1 MFNRKSA
8 FKVRDF
14 QTDAAAIVTPEN
26 VTRLFDALHLFEG
39 EDLMCEAV
47 SLAEIEHHYI
57 GDELALSFDQY
68 LRVTPEG
75 DQALFE
81 AVSSTKAAL
90 IRTMRAFTRKLNA
103 QLANSD
109 IKAGTDATS
118 TPEDD
123 STASTAGG
131 AEISPVRRIAG
142 VPVVIARIPLSD
154 GQSVSIAFQSPTS
167 QTGQLQ
173 NNDLLVAFRFLLNKR
188 DITHTVAPKGGV
200 DASLSQV
207 TLMLARLIERNS
219 PKFAKTQAMAAR
231 MRQSIAEKEN
241 ELEAITTQQT
251 QLVQQGD
258 ALVST
263 NAGLDTQITDT
274 STKLQKQ
281 QDINSKLQEELA
293 RLKAIQP
300 EPTPPT
306 PTPPAGDTSTATG
319 IPFKFPE
326 LSSITDVT
334 SAQNYLQ
341 MIKTAIQVISES
353 IYDYD
358 YSRLIDAQQ
367 RMEYRLVQRVRVW
380 RGLNVPTE
388 YVDSLE
394 KYMTAP
400 KGSRREPL
408 LQDIK
413 NRKSVLEQ
421 VSSQLEA
428 RIAELQKDTST
439 PTPTPPAGGTHPGT
453 KKPTDTT
460 PPEPGTTQQLGAL
473 KLPDL
478 TKLSQDVLENFAHH
492 LQVAVDAL
500 TNTAS
505 DLATQSRDRA
515 LYNLEYA
522 ADEIRNDRV
531 NDTPDELRQ
540 LIMPYL
546 DRPLDNFQETVTRR
560 EEAVDIALDVVKSEL
575 KKRAA
580 QPEPTTPKT
589 LDFPDPTTLDDE
601 DTVSNYLD
609 TLHDVLGLLQDVF
622 STYQQQ
628 EPAQAAT
635 EMESKVSRL
644 ENSLAAEGIE
654 SDVIAQVSDFLTTP
668 TSNDKYT
675 ALGDIKERFDL
686 VSPMVQAYDKRLLQI
701 QDAASGKN
709 TNHLNLPDPATI
721 TNRMEV
727 IAILGLMQQLR
738 SYIDDMA
745 GYFATKTLAQA
756 RQNAADIISAQKPRW
771 ESQGIPEDIISQ
783 ATALLLPNEGG
794 RKQPI
799 IDDLKARKADIEKQI
814 PAWDAQNQKLKA
826 AALADAPARIALEN
840 AIRDA
845 KRVISDSMEF
855 EADKEG
861 EITDQQGKLEAAIK
875 VLTDNGVTGWDDDIE
890 MARYEL
896 STQLQQIRAR
906 DALDTDNEDELTAED
921 MLGEVISDLERAGV
935 IVSQKDQDAL
945 RNNPGLSSDIYAEF
959 RAAQTAWQ
967 NGGARY
973 DTEKEAM
980 KAWAEAKLR
989 GEPRPNELTTA
1000 ADKFMEFM
1008 RRDGVGLDPHVYD
1021 MIMKYPEALRLAELS
1036 TENAYNDPDWI
1047 DGDKAN
1053 NKRLLEAYVDGAV
1066 GDFKEPDNR
1075 TQEEK
1080 DVEQAIAT
1088 LQEIQKD
1095 PSAEMGQMREDR
1107 QFIRDA
1113 VATLKAAGKY
1123 DENEALVNA
1132 TIDYVAQKMISVAR
1146 GIQ

>member
-39 EDLMCEAV
+39 EALMCEAV

-109 IKAGTDATS
+109 IKAGTDAAS

-241 ELEAITTQQT
+241 ALEAITAQQA

-263 NAGLDTQITDT
+263 NAGLDAQITDT
-274 STKLQKQ
+274 GAKLQKQ

-300 EPTPPT
+300 EPKAITTEQAKAQLALLNPLIMAFSKENPLASGKVFWMQYFDRSFPKPSDAQYDAQLPEAFRNADGSPNVAYAT
-306 PTPPAGDTSTATG
+306 DVLHAFFGNKTATA
-319 IPFKFPE
+319 
-326 LSSITDVT
+326 S
-334 SAQNYLQ
+334 QQ
-341 MIKTAIQVISES
+341 ME
-353 IYDYD
+353 DY
-358 YSRLIDAQQ
+358 Y
-367 RMEYRLVQRVRVW
+367 YRARAA
-380 RGLNVPTE
+380 
-388 YVDSLE
+388 
-394 KYMTAP
+394 AP
-400 KGSRREPL
+400 
-408 LQDIK
+408 
-413 NRKSVLEQ
+413 
-421 VSSQLEA
+421 
-428 RIAELQKDTST
+428 T
-439 PTPTPPAGGTHPGT
+439 PTPTPPAGGTHPGM

-460 PPEPGTTQQLGAL
+460 PPEPGVTQQLGAL

-546 DRPLDNFQETVTRR
+546 DRPLDNFHETVTRR
-560 EEAVDIALDVVKSEL
+560 EEAVDIALDRVKSEL

-589 LDFPDPTTLDDE
+589 LDFPDPTTLKDE
-601 DTVSNYLD
+601 DTVSDYLD

-622 STYQQQ
+622 LAYQQQ

-668 TSNDKYT
+668 TSNDQYT

-686 VSPMVQAYDKRLLQI
+686 VSPMVQAYDKRLLEI
-701 QDAASGKN
+701 KDAASGKN

-721 TNRMEV
+721 TNRQEV

-738 SYIDDMA
+738 SYMDDMA

-771 ESQGIPEDIISQ
+771 ERQGIPEDVIAQ

-799 IDDLKARKADIEKQI
+799 IDDLKARKTDIEKQI

-826 AALADAPARIALEN
+826 AALADAPARIALEK

-845 KRVISDSMEF
+845 KQVITDSMEF
-855 EADKEG
+855 EADSEG
-861 EITDQQGKLEAAIK
+861 EIADQQGKLEAAIK

-896 STQLQQIRAR
+896 NRMLK
-906 DALDTDNEDELTAED
+906 EYMGELTPED
-921 MLGEVISDLERAGV
+921 TLGEVISDLERAGV

-945 RNNPGLSSDIYAEF
+945 RNNPGLVNDVYAEF
-959 RAAQTAWQ
+959 RTAETAWR

-989 GEPRPNELTTA
+989 GEPRPNELTTG

-1021 MIMKYPEALRLAELS
+1021 MIMKYPDALNLAELA

-1047 DGDKAN
+1047 EGDKAN

-1107 QFIRDA
+1107 QLIRDA

>member
-14 QTDAAAIVTPEN
+14 QTDADAIVTPEN

-200 DASLSQV
+200 DASLMQV

-241 ELEAITTQQT
+241 ALEAITTQQT

-293 RLKAIQP
+293 RLQAIQP
-300 EPTPPT
+300 EPTAMTTEQAKEQLALLNPLIMAFSKENPLASGKVFWMQYFERTFAKRSDAQYNAQLPEAFRNADGT
-306 PTPPAGDTSTATG
+306 PNTAYATDVLHAFFGNNTATA
-319 IPFKFPE
+319 
-326 LSSITDVT
+326 S
-334 SAQNYLQ
+334 QQ
-341 MIKTAIQVISES
+341 ME
-353 IYDYD
+353 DY
-358 YSRLIDAQQ
+358 Y
-367 RMEYRLVQRVRVW
+367 YRTRAA
-380 RGLNVPTE
+380 
-388 YVDSLE
+388 
-394 KYMTAP
+394 AP
-400 KGSRREPL
+400 
-408 LQDIK
+408 
-413 NRKSVLEQ
+413 
-421 VSSQLEA
+421 
-428 RIAELQKDTST
+428 T
-439 PTPTPPAGGTHPGT
+439 PTPTPPAGGTHPGM

-460 PPEPGTTQQLGAL
+460 PPEPGVTQQLGAL

-628 EPAQAAT
+628 EPDQAAT

-721 TNRMEV
+721 TNRQEV

-771 ESQGIPEDIISQ
+771 EHQGIPEDVIAQ

-845 KRVISDSMEF
+845 KRVISDSIEF
-855 EADKEG
+855 EADSEG
-861 EITDQQGKLEAAIK
+861 EIADQQGKLEAAIK

-896 STQLQQIRAR
+896 NRILK
-906 DALDTDNEDELTAED
+906 EYKGELTPED
-921 MLGEVISDLERAGV
+921 TLGEVIGDLERVGV

-945 RNNPGLSSDIYAEF
+945 RNNPGLVNDVYDEF
-959 RAAQTAWQ
+959 KAAATAWQ

-973 DTEKEAM
+973 DTEKEAQ

-989 GEPRPNELTTA
+989 GESRPNELA
-1000 ADKFMEFM
+1000 NGAERFMEFM
-1008 RRDGVGLDPHVYD
+1008 RRSGVGLSPHVHD
-1021 MIMKYPEALRLAELS
+1021 MIMKYPEALRLAENGAD
-1036 TENAYNDPDWI
+1036 NAYNDPDWVE
-1047 DGDKAN
+1047 GDAAN

-1066 GDFKEPDNR
+1066 EGFQEPDNR

-1080 DVEQAIAT
+1080 DTETAIAT

-1107 QFIRDA
+1107 QLIRDA
-1113 VATLKAAGKY
+1113 IATLKAAGKY